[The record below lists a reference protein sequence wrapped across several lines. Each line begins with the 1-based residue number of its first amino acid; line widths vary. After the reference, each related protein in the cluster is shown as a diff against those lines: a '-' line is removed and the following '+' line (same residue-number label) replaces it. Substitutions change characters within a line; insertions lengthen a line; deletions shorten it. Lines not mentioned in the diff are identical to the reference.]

1 MKIKR
6 RRLIRLIHEALAQQE
21 VEQLTLASND
31 NERKKVYR
39 ALLLKHHPDRGG
51 ELENAQQLTNLFS
64 SLEDGSYEPEPQQK
78 QQRPKSRF
86 EKWVDYFSSFKSTTD
101 EIFSST
107 NDRELLKSYGNI
119 LLDYYSRKN
128 KKNDAYLAY
137 NNTAIIVDNVDV
149 SFDEQLIS
157 NLGFNDDYVRWKFRS
172 MMYAKKA
179 VELKDIKEV
188 LIHVQRSVIEMEKVL
203 NPGRGTSR
211 QQWFIYE
218 IYKSLI
224 ENDKKRGRT
233 LLDKIASENKL
244 VFSQYNLYNT
254 VLALMN

>member
-1 MKIKR
+1 
-6 RRLIRLIHEALAQQE
+6 
-21 VEQLTLASND
+21 
-31 NERKKVYR
+31 
-39 ALLLKHHPDRGG
+39 
-51 ELENAQQLTNLFS
+51 
-64 SLEDGSYEPEPQQK
+64 
-78 QQRPKSRF
+78 
-86 EKWVDYFSSFKSTTD
+86 
-101 EIFSST
+101 
-107 NDRELLKSYGNI
+107 
-119 LLDYYSRKN
+119 
-128 KKNDAYLAY
+128 
-137 NNTAIIVDNVDV
+137 
-149 SFDEQLIS
+149 
-157 NLGFNDDYVRWKFRS
+157 

-203 NPGRGTSR
+203 NPGRDTSR

>member
-6 RRLIRLIHEALAQQE
+6 RRLVRLIHEALAQQE

-64 SLEDGSYEPEPQQK
+64 SLEDGSYKPEPQQK

-157 NLGFNDDYVRWKFRS
+157 NLG
-172 MMYAKKA
+172 
-179 VELKDIKEV
+179 KDI
-188 LIHVQRSVIEMEKVL
+188 LTYVQRSVIEMEKVL